1 MFLSPTTLSSSP
13 QSICTPH
20 FRRTE
25 YYPHSHSPHVQAQ
38 RPLSV
43 FKLDVAIILIAK
55 DSKPMFELLYCM
67 NLQNCEAF
75 GLILV
80 RTAVPCWV
88 NWEGSLTRRRAK
100 PYTSQYLPHQVQP
113 VHLKEM
119 RLVLQLEDFIKDDF
133 ASLGPVVLKHITLS
147 KMQER
152 HTVQDQ
158 FGEKKRVDKAVMKW
172 QSERELGFRCEKGIF

>member
-1 MFLSPTTLSSSP
+1 
-13 QSICTPH
+13 
-20 FRRTE
+20 
-25 YYPHSHSPHVQAQ
+25 
-38 RPLSV
+38 
-43 FKLDVAIILIAK
+43 
-55 DSKPMFELLYCM
+55 
-67 NLQNCEAF
+67 
-75 GLILV
+75 
-80 RTAVPCWV
+80 
-88 NWEGSLTRRRAK
+88 
-100 PYTSQYLPHQVQP
+100 
-113 VHLKEM
+113 M